1 MSHKLLID
9 NQWVAPASGL
19 TFPAINP
26 ATEESFA
33 EIARGGAADVDGAVK
48 AARAAFD
55 GGWKHSTGAERAS
68 LLRKIA
74 DGIEA
79 QQDML
84 AAAETRDNGKPL
96 AEAAADTGMVA
107 GIFRMYA
114 DLAETLDV
122 QGEEVIEVPGGKVE
136 TRVAYRPIGVAGLI
150 TPWNFPMGQFSW
162 KVAPALAAG
171 CTCVVKP
178 SEATSTT
185 ALMLGEIAV
194 AAGLPPGVLNIVTG
208 FGAEAGQALVA
219 HEGVD
224 KISFTGSTETGKAI
238 MAAAARD
245 LKRVSLEL
253 GGKSPLI
260 VFDDADPDV
269 AAEWVAFGI
278 FFNQGQVCTA
288 TSRLLV
294 QDGIADA
301 VLERV
306 KGFAERIRIGDGMS
320 EGVQMGPL
328 VNQAQYEKVT
338 GYIEKGLTEGAELL
352 TGGKRPDGANAGYF
366 VSPTV
371 FASVTPEMTIWR
383 EEIFGPVLSAMR
395 FASEDEAVA
404 LANDTD
410 YGLAAAV
417 LTVDEARAERVAD
430 RVEAGITWQNC
441 NQNLVI
447 QAPWGGVK
455 QSGMGRELGR
465 WGLENYLEPKQKTRW
480 LGTGGPGWYAPDA

>member
-1 MSHKLLID
+1 MPFKLLID
-9 NQWVAPASGL
+9 NQWVMPAQGG

-26 ATEESFA
+26 ATEEVFDA
-33 EIARGGAADVDGAVK
+33 MPRGGAEDIDAAVR

-55 GGWKHSTGAERAS
+55 AGWKNSAGAERAS
-68 LLRKIA
+68 LLRRIA
-74 DGIEA
+74 DGIEGRREE
-79 QQDML
+79 L

-96 AEAAADTGMVA
+96 AEARADTGMVID
-107 GIFRMYA
+107 IFRMYA
-114 DLAETLDV
+114 ELAEALDAA
-122 QGEEVIEVPGGKVE
+122 GEETVEVPGGNHQ
-136 TRVAYRPIGVAGLI
+136 TTGAYRPVGVAGLI

-178 SEATSTT
+178 SEVTSTT

-194 AAGLPPGVLNIVTG
+194 QAGLPPGVLNIVTG
-208 FGAEAGQALVA
+208 TGPEAGQALVD
-219 HEGVD
+219 HPGVD
-224 KISFTGSTETGKAI
+224 KISFTGSTETGKTI

-260 VFDDADPDV
+260 VFDDVDPDV

-294 QDGIADA
+294 QEGIADA

-306 KGFAERIRIGDGMS
+306 KGYATGIRLGDGAS
-320 EGVQMGPL
+320 DGVQMGPL
-328 VNQAQYEKVT
+328 VSRAQYEKVT
-338 GYIEKGLTEGAELL
+338 GYIEKGLTEGARLL
-352 TGGKRPDGANAGYF
+352 TGGGRPEALNAGYF

-371 FASVTPEMTIWR
+371 FTDVTPEMTIWR
-383 EEIFGPVLSAMR
+383 EEIFGPVLSVMR
-395 FASEDEAVA
+395 FTSEDEAVA
-404 LANDTD
+404 LANDSE
-410 YGLAAAV
+410 YGLAAGV
-417 LTVDEARAERVAD
+417 LSTDKARTERVAD
-430 RVEAGITWQNC
+430 KLEAGITWQNC

-465 WGLENYLEPKQKTRW
+465 WGLFNYLEPKQKTRW
-480 LGTGGPGWYAPDA
+480 LGTGGPGWYSGG